1 MSDPFKTDDIF
12 KKSLEA
18 KHIRTR
24 RDKVIRKKDREIKTL
39 EAENTKLKDLLR
51 QSLPCI
57 ERAFE
62 VAPLSDSSL
71 FVDVKCILN
80 GDKDEL

>member
-24 RDKVIRKKDREIKTL
+24 RDKVIRKKDREIKAL
-39 EAENTKLKDLLR
+39 ETENAELR
-51 QSLPCI
+51 RILNDFLTTEECSRTWI
-57 ERAFE
+57 DEMRATI
-62 VAPLSDSSL
+62 D
-71 FVDVKCILN
+71 DVLN
-80 GDKDEL
+80 GDKDE